1 MIGSDTIGTEKP
13 ILKVKEL
20 DVAIFTKTSRL
31 PVVRD
36 VSFTLAPGETLGLVG
51 ESGSGKSMTALAVM
65 GLLTKPI
72 CRITG
77 GQILF
82 DQRDLTALT
91 RREMQQ
97 VRGKSIAMVFQEPMT
112 SLNPVLTIGYQIREA
127 ILCHEKI
134 SIRDAKE
141 RSIELLQKVGIP
153 LPEQRLHEYPHQL
166 SGGMRQRVMIS
177 MALASHPQVLICDEP
192 TTALDV
198 TIQSQILDLIT
209 TLKAETKTGVL
220 LITHDMGI
228 IGEMSNRVLVMYA
241 GTIMEYAQVEDLFQN
256 PLHPYTIGLMTSIPR
271 LTEERD
277 TLAEIPGMVPS
288 MDSLPAGCLFH
299 DRCPF
304 TRDIC
309 RMQMPPM
316 SDWER
321 RKIRCWQY
329 TSQWTQ

>member
-82 DQRDLTALT
+82 DQQDLAALT

-134 SIRDAKE
+134 SARDAKE
-141 RSIELLQKVGIP
+141 RSIELLKKVGIP

-177 MALASHPQVLICDEP
+177 MALASHPRVLICDEP

-198 TIQSQILDLIT
+198 TIQSQILDLIS
-209 TLKAETKTGVL
+209 TLKTETKTGVL

-228 IGEMSNRVLVMYA
+228 IGEMANSVLVMYA
-241 GTIMEYAQVEDLFQN
+241 GTIMEYARVEDLFQD

-277 TLAEIPGMVPS
+277 TLVEIPGMVPS

-309 RMQMPPM
+309 RMQMPHLN
-316 SDWER
+316 DWKG

-329 TSQWTQ
+329 TPQWT